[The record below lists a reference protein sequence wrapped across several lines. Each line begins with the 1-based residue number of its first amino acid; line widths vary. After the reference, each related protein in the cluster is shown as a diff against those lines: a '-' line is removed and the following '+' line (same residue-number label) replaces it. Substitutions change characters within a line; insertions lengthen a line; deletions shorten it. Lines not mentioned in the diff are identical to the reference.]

1 MVRMV
6 DLVKGGGDKE
16 PDPEKKKKSASPKGG
31 RVSSGSPE
39 EERPA
44 KNDLPEPEKGT
55 GEGISFGAA
64 VASAGA
70 KEMGASASP
79 PDRRSAPEGSGK
91 KFSGGGS
98 LRSPTSLDAKSKYCP
113 FLGGRKKREKIIDYP
128 VLTNVCYAEGSQEK
142 KLLRTLTFPFSVI
155 PAQRQREFCLATYT
169 RCPVYQAK
177 QKEESG

>member
-6 DLVKGGGDKE
+6 DLVKGEGDKE
-16 PDPEKKKKSASPKGG
+16 PDPEKKKKPASPKGG
-31 RVSSGSPE
+31 GKSSGSPE

-44 KNDLPEPEKGT
+44 KIDLPEPEKGA

-64 VASAGA
+64 VASTGA
-70 KEMGASASP
+70 GASAK
-79 PDRRSAPEGSGK
+79 DRRSFPGESGK
-91 KFSGGGS
+91 KTSAGGS

-113 FLGGRKKREKIIDYP
+113 FLGGRKNREKIISYP

-155 PAQRQREFCLATYT
+155 PAQRQREFCLATYA